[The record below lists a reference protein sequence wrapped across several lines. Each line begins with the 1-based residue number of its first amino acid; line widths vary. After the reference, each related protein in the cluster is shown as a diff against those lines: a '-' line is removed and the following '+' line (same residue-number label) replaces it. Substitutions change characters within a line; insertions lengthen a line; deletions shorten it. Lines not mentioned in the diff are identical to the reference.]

1 MKKTRSTKRALLMSG
16 LALFACI
23 SMLVGSTFAWFTDKV
38 ESGRNVIAAGNLDV
52 ELYAGDV
59 KVGENTKLFDEDI
72 LWEPGMVV
80 YENLQVRNVGT
91 LALKYQLS
99 VNALEENN
107 LNGHK
112 LSEVVKVAIIDAVA
126 DGTDRATVLA
136 AAKASDKIGDLSNLY
151 LTGDLEA
158 GAVSAEQAVVI
169 FWEPTENDNDYN
181 ANNGQKTSDGKPLF
195 IEFGIV
201 LEATQKMHE
210 NDSFGNDY
218 DKLASL
224 TPKANAITEPAQP
237 INATLNDWGGSATA
251 DVYNAPFV
259 LQFEPNETLEQCM
272 NGAYKFYNV
281 DFVVKA
287 DKDVPANSMAL
298 AGFYHAFCDDYNGG
312 NWVALSA
319 NETITAGTSIR
330 LVETMG
336 QGAIKVSYKD
346 ICQYAN
352 DGTGFLCTAID
363 LTGENAGTTLTVE
376 LRMYKTTSD
385 PNGSSH
391 DGDEVV
397 PEKSYVIGTYTY
409 TFANKVSTA
418 EDLKAQLA
426 AGNDVTL
433 AADIVLDKNDTIT
446 IPAGV
451 DATIDL
457 AGHKISSTADK
468 SGNQEMF
475 LVKGNLTVKNG
486 TMDYVAYN
494 NQGWN
499 AMITI
504 FDITAGGVLSLDN
517 VTASVDG
524 SDMNFIAHLNNWGS
538 ATLTVKDCDFTAS
551 YVAIRAFNSGYDMN
565 TIVVEDTDFH
575 NGRVF
580 WLHNYTAEGKD
591 ASTLDVTFSG
601 VTSDNA
607 KPVRLGFSNAV
618 YYDLNGNIIP

>member
-38 ESGRNVIAAGNLDV
+38 ESGRNIIAAGNLDV

-59 KVGENTKLFDEDI
+59 KVGENTKLFDDDI

-181 ANNGQKTSDGKPLF
+181 ANNGQKTSDGQPLF
-195 IEFGIV
+195 IKFGIV

-224 TPKANAITEPAQP
+224 IPKANAITEPAQT
-237 INATLNDWGGSATA
+237 INATLNDWGNNVTA
-251 DVYNAPFV
+251 VGYNAPFV

-397 PEKSYVIGTYTY
+397 PEESYVIGTYTY

-418 EDLKAQLA
+418 AELKAQLA

-504 FDITAGGVLSLDN
+504 FDITAGGVLNLDG
-517 VTASVDG
+517 VKAYVGG

-565 TIVVEDTDFH
+565 TIDVENTAFH
-575 NGRVF
+575 GGRVF
-580 WLHNYTAEGKD
+580 WVHNYTAEGKD
-591 ASTLDVTFSG
+591 ASNLDVTFSG
-601 VTSDNA
+601 VTSDND

>member
-59 KVGENTKLFDEDI
+59 KVGENTKLFDDDI

-181 ANNGQKTSDGKPLF
+181 ANNGQKTSDGQPLF
-195 IEFGIV
+195 IKFGIV

-224 TPKANAITEPAQP
+224 MPKANAITEPAQT
-237 INATLNDWGGSATA
+237 INATLNDWGNNVTA
-251 DVYNAPFV
+251 VGYNAPFV

-397 PEKSYVIGTYTY
+397 PEESYVIGTYTY
-409 TFANKVSTA
+409 TFANKVSDA
-418 EDLKAQLA
+418 EELKAQLA

-451 DATIDL
+451 DAIIDL

-486 TMDYVAYN
+486 AMDYVAYN

-591 ASTLDVTFSG
+591 ASNLDVTFSG